1 MCWTPGGSGQWLP
14 PPPAAPLQQ
23 SGEWLSGG
31 GACGLSGAP
40 RGMNG
45 GLVFAEHC
53 AEEGKAAVL
62 HPGPLWENTRPPGP
76 LLWATRPRTL
86 SRRSLLPGALT
97 PFATYRAECSEG
109 VRWGNLLHPDLS
121 GRTPGSQARPGGLG
135 RVRGSPLPFCPQNS
149 CSLWRPSRRR
159 RLCIVSKSSGR
170 ARGTLCCPSPAC
182 ALCAE
187 PLRPR
192 RVPLR
197 GAAASVP
204 RKP

>member
-1 MCWTPGGSGQWLP
+1 
-14 PPPAAPLQQ
+14 
-23 SGEWLSGG
+23 
-31 GACGLSGAP
+31 
-40 RGMNG
+40 MNG

-121 GRTPGSQARPGGLG
+121 GRTPGSQARPGGSGEGQGQPPPLLPPEQLLPLETKQEAAPVHCEQVLRPCQG
-135 RVRGSPLPFCPQNS
+135 DPLLPLP
-149 CSLWRPSRRR
+149 R
-159 RLCIVSKSSGR
+159 
-170 ARGTLCCPSPAC
+170 
-182 ALCAE
+182 
-187 PLRPR
+187 LRPVCGTTPSEAR
-192 RVPLR
+192 AFEGCCRFRAQEALVLEVPT
-197 GAAASVP
+197 
-204 RKP
+204 RKKGHPWGMWVWVVRPYY